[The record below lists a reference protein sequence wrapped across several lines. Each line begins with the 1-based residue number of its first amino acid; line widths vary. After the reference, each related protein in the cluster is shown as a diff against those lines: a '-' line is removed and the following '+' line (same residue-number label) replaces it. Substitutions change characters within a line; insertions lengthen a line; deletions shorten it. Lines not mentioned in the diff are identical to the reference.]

1 MSFSRFAWV
10 FPPLLVV
17 TIGCGITVSRNLGKA
32 TLNAAIY
39 DDVCGLQ
46 DYFDRLAM
54 GALRAPAIVGT
65 QEMEKTEGKRASGGR
80 TRFAFTTDGQLGVV
94 RRVLGANYR
103 RLPEELGTATEVDL
117 TVRWS
122 ERADNRF
129 VVMTED
135 AELTVGKESY
145 TLPYHH
151 CLSALLFG
159 DSLYKSRRVML
170 DLPAMPPPPSPPDAG
185 PDVQPD
191 TGAAPA
197 SAP

>member
-1 MSFSRFAWV
+1 MSFRRLPWLF
-10 FPPLLVV
+10 FPLLAVS
-17 TIGCGITVSRNLGKA
+17 IGCGIAVSRNLGKA
-32 TLNAAIY
+32 SLNETIY

-54 GALRAPAIVGT
+54 GAVRAPAIIGT
-65 QEMEKTEGKRASGGR
+65 QELEKTEGKRISGGR

-94 RRVLGANYR
+94 RKVLQTNYR
-103 RLPEELGTATEVDL
+103 RLPEGLSSATEVDL

-122 ERADNRF
+122 ERAENRF

-145 TLPYHH
+145 ALPYHH

-170 DLPAMPPPPSPPDAG
+170 NLPAMPPPPAPTSTQDAG
-185 PDVQPD
+185 SD
-191 TGAAPA
+191 TPHDA
-197 SAP
+197 SADY